1 MIMKRANQIFSAIL
15 AVVTCGS
22 AFGADK
28 PLKVYIMAGQ
38 SNMQGKAQVRTI
50 ERLKLAGGD
59 MEMYQSMM
67 SPDGQWITPKG
78 VHGVNYTNGDMK
90 RGQVREITETKGP
103 SLPGF
108 VENPEP
114 TTTFG
119 PEYTFGI
126 YMQKHLNE
134 PILIIKTAWGGR
146 DLIQQFRPP
155 SAGPYKAD
163 KDKHGNE
170 TGAYYRLIVSMVQ
183 STLANLG
190 DYHPEYKASAG
201 YEIAGFVWF
210 QGYNDLIGPYPGGD
224 YSEYTKLLAD
234 LIRDLRKDLKAPK
247 LPVVIGVMGIGG
259 PIENKNDKQYRFR
272 EAQAAVASLPEF
284 QGNVVAVRT
293 ASFWDMELARI
304 MQKSNV
310 GSGKG
315 KSRNLESLTP
325 EERKI
330 METGISNEEF
340 HYMGSALTYGR
351 IGKSFADAM
360 NQLSSKGK
368 M

>member
-1 MIMKRANQIFSAIL
+1 MIFKKSKHLFCTIAALVIGGNAI
-15 AVVTCGS
+15 A
-22 AFGADK
+22 AEK

-59 MEMYQSMM
+59 MEMYQNMM
-67 SPDGQWITPKG
+67 TSDGKLIAPKG
-78 VHGVNYTNGDMK
+78 VHAVYYTNGDMK
-90 RGQVREITETKGP
+90 FGKPREITESKGP
-103 SLPGF
+103 LLPGYA
-108 VENPEP
+108 ENPEP

-119 PEYTFGI
+119 PDYTFGI

-170 TGAYYRLIVSMVQ
+170 TGAYYRLMIKQVET
-183 STLANLG
+183 TLAKLG
-190 DYHPEYKASAG
+190 DYHPEYKSSAG
-201 YEIAGFVWF
+201 YELAGFVWF

-224 YSEYTKLLAD
+224 FSEYTKTLAA
-234 LIRDLRKDLKAPK
+234 LIRDLRKDLKAPN
-247 LPVVIGVMGIGG
+247 LPVVIGVMGIDG
-259 PIENKNDKQYRFR
+259 PIENKNDKQYKFR
-272 EAQAAVASLPEF
+272 EAQAAVAALPEF
-284 QGNVVAVRT
+284 QGNVVAVQT
-293 ASFWDMELARI
+293 AQFWDMELARI
-304 MQKSNV
+304 MHKSGG

-315 KSRNLESLTP
+315 KSKNLDLLTP
-325 EERKI
+325 DERKI
-330 METGISNEEF
+330 METGISNEAF

-360 NQLSSKGK
+360 HELSAKGK
-368 M
+368 K